1 MATASSPLAP
11 VTYESLGDQV
21 YRRLRDLVVGQHY
34 VPGSRLKMER
44 LCRELGVSRTPVWD
58 AIRRLETEGLIHT
71 VPRQGVF
78 VLNHDPEHIR
88 QLIAVREAL
97 EGLAARLAAEK
108 FTPQDGESLGVVL
121 NDLVAAARAA
131 DLDRYARHTV
141 DFHNRILAASQNQ
154 VLARLLE
161 NIYAQMHVLRL
172 HSLHRTKRLDVG
184 LSEHIEIHAAVTAR
198 DPDRAERAAR
208 EHARRVLGDT
218 LERVVDQT
226 TRPTADQVQ

>member
-1 MATASSPLAP
+1 MDMAPPALPP

-21 YRRLRDLVVGQHY
+21 YRRLRELILGQHY
-34 VPGSRLKMER
+34 VPGSRLKVEQ

-58 AIRRLETEGLIHT
+58 AMRRLETEGLIHT

-108 FTPQDGESLGVVL
+108 LAPQDGEALRAVL
-121 NDLVAAARAA
+121 DDLVEAERAA
-131 DLDRYARHTV
+131 DLDRYARHTI
-141 DFHNRILAASQNQ
+141 DFHNRILAASRNQ

-172 HSLHRTKRLDVG
+172 HSLHRTKRLDEG
-184 LSEHIEIHAAVTAR
+184 LSEHIEIHGAVTAR

-208 EHARRVLGDT
+208 VHARRVLEDALGT
-218 LERVVDQT
+218 VVDQT
-226 TRPTADQVQ
+226 PRPATDPVP